1 MRLDLHVHSHW
12 SPDSRLTL
20 EEAVDRLEF
29 AGLSGFALTDHN
41 SIAGHRELRAL
52 EARYPMYRFI
62 PGVEVSTHEGHL
74 LVYGIE
80 ALPPIHAPLADT
92 LEWVRARGA
101 VAVLAHPFR
110 WARRGRAHAGRDRRR
125 ERDRGGQWAQRG
137 GTQRPGG
144 ARRGPAVPD
153 GDRRE
158 RCSRPARDRAGVH
171 GVPRGGP
178 NGRGDPGSDPD
189 GSHRRRRRG
198 PSPSASDFAYRCG
211 PAFFG
216 PPGASARSDRPPRRI

>member
-20 EEAVDRLEF
+20 EEAVDRLGF

-110 WARRGRAHAGRDRRR
+110 WAHGVGRTLAETAAVNGIEAVNGHNAAVPNARAELVAARRSLTATGGSDAHDPQGIGRAYTEFPAEVRTVEEILAAIRTGHTVAGGRSLALG
-125 ERDRGGQWAQRG
+125 ERLRLSLRTGVLRAARGF
-137 GTQRPGG
+137 RP
-144 ARRGPAVPD
+144 
-153 GDRRE
+153 
-158 RCSRPARDRAGVH
+158 
-171 GVPRGGP
+171 
-178 NGRGDPGSDPD
+178 
-189 GSHRRRRRG
+189 
-198 PSPSASDFAYRCG
+198 
-211 PAFFG
+211 
-216 PPGASARSDRPPRRI
+216 I